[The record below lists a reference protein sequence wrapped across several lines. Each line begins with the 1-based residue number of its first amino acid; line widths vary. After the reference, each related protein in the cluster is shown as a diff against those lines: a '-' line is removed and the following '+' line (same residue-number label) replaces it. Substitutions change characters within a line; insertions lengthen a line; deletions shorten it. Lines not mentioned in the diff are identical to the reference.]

1 MGHGL
6 LTTGLLIETNSI
18 KFIRYD
24 NANITTTYKST
35 RKVMAWD

>member
-1 MGHGL
+1 MDYL
-6 LTTGLLIETNSI
+6 LLDHSLRQKSI